1 MEVAFLDSSAILT
14 IGFRQRGGA
23 ELEARLQ
30 LFSELRASNLLE
42 AEVRSAYSR
51 EHRAYNSEIL
61 EGINW
66 VIPDRPLTPE
76 LAKALE
82 AGYARGADLWHLA
95 TALYMTADPAD
106 VTFVTLDQQQRR
118 VARGLG
124 FRV

>member
-1 MEVAFLDSSAILT
+1 MSVAFLDSSAILT

-30 LFSELRASNLLE
+30 SFSELRASNLLE
-42 AEVRSAYSR
+42 AEVRSAYIR
-51 EHRAYNSEIL
+51 ERRAYNSEIL

-76 LAKALE
+76 ISKALE

-95 TALYMTADPAD
+95 TALYMAADPTE

-118 VARGLG
+118 VARGLR

>member
-1 MEVAFLDSSAILT
+1 MSVAFLDSSAILT

-30 LFSELRASNLLE
+30 SFSELRASNLLE
-42 AEVRSAYSR
+42 AEVRSAYIR
-51 EHRAYNSEIL
+51 ERRAYNSEIL

-76 LAKALE
+76 ISKALE

-95 TALYMTADPAD
+95 TALYMAADPTE
-106 VTFVTLDQQQRR
+106 VTFVTLDHQQRR
-118 VARGLG
+118 VARGLR

>member
-1 MEVAFLDSSAILT
+1 MSVVFLDSSAILT

-30 LFSELRASNLLE
+30 SFSELRASNLLE
-42 AEVRSAYSR
+42 AEVRSAYIR
-51 EHRAYNSEIL
+51 ERRAYNSEIL

-76 LAKALE
+76 ISKALE

-95 TALYMTADPAD
+95 TALYMAADPTE

-118 VARGLG
+118 VARGLR